1 MTFIIHVFRQ
11 FVNIFQKIDS
21 CYITQTLSKI
31 YILFTIFLE
40 QRFAFLKIIWYN
52 NTIKKICLYL
62 LPNITHSFQRKR
74 STLMEKLTPKEQL
87 VYDFIVDTIR
97 REGYSPSVRDIAA
110 AVNMK
115 STSTVHHYI
124 GRLEEKGYIQKE
136 SGKSRTLRI
145 EKAESDT
152 ADRIPVLGRVAA
164 GQPILAT
171 ENFEGYVDYHV
182 NKRRYSLDNLFAL
195 IIKGESMIEA
205 GIMNGDTVIVERTS
219 YARNGDIVIA
229 LVGDEATCKEFY
241 REEGHYRLQ
250 PRNSAMEP
258 ILVEEVILLGKVIS
272 CYRNY
277 N

>member
-1 MTFIIHVFRQ
+1 
-11 FVNIFQKIDS
+11 
-21 CYITQTLSKI
+21 
-31 YILFTIFLE
+31 
-40 QRFAFLKIIWYN
+40 
-52 NTIKKICLYL
+52 
-62 LPNITHSFQRKR
+62 
-74 STLMEKLTPKEQL
+74 MEKLTPKEQL

-241 REEGHYRLQ
+241 REEGHYHLQ